1 MSHSFRSRTG
11 DPLCELF
18 FQRSEISPRMA
29 SSGDET
35 AESERTSRRRPRRR
49 TTREQLRKAN
59 PLDII
64 DHSIPE
70 SATTT
75 PFGHTPDVKIRIFRK
90 GRAFGFRDV
99 AVVGHYYGSM
109 PRVEDRFAQL
119 LRAEE
124 PRMSG
129 CWFMLGTGD
138 DEALARLEAS
148 GIPNVMLDY
157 TFAGA
162 RTGSSSLQSLQ
173 TTIGRIHE
181 HFRRLDRD
189 VVMAADNDGMPH
201 EDSQPSA
208 SGYRWLKRNHLY
220 INFVDL
226 LDSDVSLDA
235 PQVKEVIDSLTSE
248 STAILKGICFEGG
261 LGNADIDD
269 YAEVTSRLRLS
280 FPSGDFK
287 LLVHSHAA
295 PHSDSSQAMAWECVR
310 RGADG
315 IWAGFIPQAAQTGH
329 NCSMQYLGKLHS
341 CGNGIV
347 REIYKLD
354 TAVQTARSLHELSFP
369 GEPIPPDCPVF
380 GSNAYSWVHSVFRH
394 DRRTPRGLPPRAVGA
409 TEGARLAP
417 MTTDVDVLVE
427 RLDGLIGNDF
437 SSMQPDT
444 KKAYA
449 LGVVITIQLLLT
461 EGHQCNFNDPDNL
474 RYIYQHVDKVGFGVS
489 DSPSLIKRPHI
500 PHLRRWLRRPFQ
512 DARLRLL
519 YRSTRDG
526 DSFADLMGK
535 VGSAHGLLFAVKNR
549 SNKFGVFF
557 DGSLNQPSDPTST
570 QTTRGELFFF
580 SLSGSFPQPTQI
592 HPPQGRQRVEVAG
605 RDGAVLSNSG
615 TISSKIFIAGAKL
628 WLGFSR
634 SSTPSPSILS
644 CHQWIPEDI
653 TPPGFTG
660 TVLSDGDNIL
670 ADRLDFTA
678 DVIEVYQ
685 VVRGP
690 LPAMPTAALLPLP
703 IDFPKPLPASALSSP
718 ERTCRTPA

>member
-1 MSHSFRSRTG
+1 MLS
-11 DPLCELF
+11 
-18 FQRSEISPRMA
+18 A
-29 SSGDET
+29 GDE
-35 AESERTSRRRPRRR
+35 
-49 TTREQLRKAN
+49 
-59 PLDII
+59 D
-64 DHSIPE
+64 
-70 SATTT
+70 
-75 PFGHTPDVKIRIFRK
+75 
-90 GRAFGFRDV
+90 
-99 AVVGHYYGSM
+99 
-109 PRVEDRFAQL
+109 
-119 LRAEE
+119 
-124 PRMSG
+124 
-129 CWFMLGTGD
+129 
-138 DEALARLEAS
+138 ALARLDAS
-148 GIPNVMLDY
+148 GVPNVMLDY
-157 TFAGA
+157 TFSNP
-162 RTGSSSLQSLQ
+162 RTGTSSLDSLKA
-173 TTIGRIHE
+173 TIARIQE
-181 HFRRLDRD
+181 YFKKLDRE
-189 VVMAADNDGMPH
+189 VIMSANADGLPH
-201 EDSQPSA
+201 LDRMVSR
-208 SGYRWLKRNHLY
+208 SGYQHLKRNHLY

-369 GEPIPPDCPVF
+369 GEPIPADCPIF

-394 DRRTPRGLPPRAVGA
+394 DRRTPRGLPARAVGA

-437 SSMQPDT
+437 SSMQPDA
-444 KKAYA
+444 KKVSA
-449 LGVVITIQLLLT
+449 LGVVTAIQLLLSK
-461 EGHQCNFNDPDNL
+461 EHQCNFNDPDNL

-489 DSPSLIKRPHI
+489 DTASLIKRPHI
-500 PHLRRWLRRPFQ
+500 RHLRQWLRRPSQ
-512 DARLRLL
+512 DARLQLL

-526 DSFADLMGK
+526 DSFDDLMSK
-535 VGSAHGLLFAVKNR
+535 VGSARGLLFAVKHNN
-549 SNKFGVFF
+549 NKFGVFF
-557 DGSLNQPSDPTST
+557 DGSLNQPSDPKSD
-570 QTTRGELFFF
+570 QTTRGDLFF

-660 TVLSDGDNIL
+660 RKWNAVHNLL
-670 ADRLDFTA
+670 ADSRYFTA
-678 DVIEVYQ
+678 DVVEVYQ
-685 VVRGP
+685 VMRGP
-690 LPAMPTAALLPLP
+690 LPAIEPDALRPLP
-703 IDFPKPLPASALSSP
+703 VNFPKPLSASALSSR
-718 ERTCRTPA
+718 ERTCPRGRAARQCN